1 MIDNSQFRTSSKIR
15 LLGNAVAKLKNKR
28 TQFMNLTSTQS
39 EAIRYILKN
48 HNDCEITAADIME
61 NLRLSQSTVAGIIK
75 RLEGKDL
82 ITRRVMDN
90 DNRKSV
96 ILPTEKGLRLDEK
109 LRQTA
114 AGVEEQLVSG
124 MSSSEIETFNILL
137 QKALDNITKE
147 N

>member
-1 MIDNSQFRTSSKIR
+1 MDLTSS
-15 LLGNAVAKLKNKR
+15 
-28 TQFMNLTSTQS
+28 QS

-48 HNDCEITAADIME
+48 HHDREITAADVME

-75 RLEGKDL
+75 RLESKDL

-96 ILPTEKGLRLDEK
+96 ILPTEKGLKLDNK

-114 AGVEEQLVSG
+114 ADVEAQLVSG
-124 MSSSEIETFNILL
+124 MSGDEINTFNTLL
-137 QKALDNITKE
+137 QKALDNITKG